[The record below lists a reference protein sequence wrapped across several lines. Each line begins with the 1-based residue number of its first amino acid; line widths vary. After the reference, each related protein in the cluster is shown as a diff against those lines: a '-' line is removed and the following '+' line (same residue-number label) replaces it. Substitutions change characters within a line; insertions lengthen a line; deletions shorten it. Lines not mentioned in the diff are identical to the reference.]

1 MRHLLLFLLVLFCKA
16 TLAQLD
22 AVVSIQF
29 QNEPLNSALRKIQ
42 RSTKVVF
49 AYDADE
55 LKKVDVSGTWENK
68 PLAEVLPQLL
78 KNTGF
83 TYQLVGS
90 TVAILASVTED
101 LKVPEQ
107 QRSINLSGKVI
118 DAQTGES
125 LPFSNIRIEGTALV
139 VQTDADGRF
148 SIPNVPSDTC
158 RLLVDYVG
166 YNRFASRLNKLNWK
180 SAVSIQMN
188 LGKVFLPSAVIEDNI
203 APALQTGEQP
213 GMAGIN
219 PRSLG
224 TTYAGGDADVMRAVQ
239 LMPGV
244 NGTAENNGGLVVR
257 GSDADQ
263 TLVSFDGFTVYH
275 LDHFFGL
282 LGSLNAHAVKNM
294 QVYKGFMPSR
304 FGGRSGGVLEVI
316 GKQGNNQR
324 LSGGVDL
331 GPLSMGLHAEG
342 PLNKKKTTTL
352 LLAYRRS
359 ITDLYNSRA
368 YTQLFNTVY
377 NQGAQVSTS
386 EQINSFASASNP
398 ELFFQDFTAKFTV
411 RANRGNNIQFST
423 FLSGDKLRLSYAD
436 TSAALRF
443 AGFHQNNSD
452 WGNRGASLRWLR
464 VFHDSLSLV
473 TTAGLSRYSSRFFAN
488 DTIFDRFFRTSYQS
502 ASTDEMTLNDITV
515 RSELEKR
522 TARAKYSFGFQFTS
536 LSIQHFISRTGMA
549 SYWPI
554 DGNSQQ
560 SASVSALYAE
570 RNWKV
575 RSWSLVSGLRLNAY
589 QKTNKLYPEWRL
601 AAVKNTSESTT
612 LKMTVVRT
620 HQFIHR
626 IYAQSI
632 LNYTSDLWQLSDGT
646 NLPVLRSDLIS
657 LGVEFRKRMRWKFEA
672 EAYCRWNQGTFEYLG
687 PYQNVLNT
695 ASNRSSSI
703 ATGNGINAGI
713 DFFLQYHYGRW
724 NVWGGYTLL
733 RAFNKLEGFGDKK
746 IPERL
751 DQRHE
756 LKANV
761 QYDWNKWESSLV
773 ALWSSGRPYTQYL
786 GSYSSLLPNGETKQ
800 YAVFSDLNG
809 ARLPAYFRVDL
820 TLARTWKFGN
830 TEFIVRGAILNLL
843 NHTNVRDIRYF
854 STSGNLNAA
863 DVMQRNLVMQR
874 RMPTIQMQWV
884 F

>member
-1 MRHLLLFLLVLFCKA
+1 LVLFCKA

-22 AVVSIQF
+22 AVVSIQL
-29 QNEPLNSALRKIQ
+29 QNEPLNAALRKIQ
-42 RSTKVVF
+42 RTSKVVF

-55 LKKVDVSGTWENK
+55 LRKVQVTGTWENK

-83 TYQLVGS
+83 TYQLVGT
-90 TVAILASVTED
+90 TVAILASVEEES
-101 LKVPEQ
+101 KVQEQ
-107 QRSINLSGKVI
+107 QRSINLSGKVM

-125 LPFSNIRIEGTALV
+125 LPFSNIRIEWTSLV

-166 YNRFASRLNKLNWK
+166 YNRFASRLNKFNWK
-180 SAVSIQMN
+180 DGVIIQMN

-203 APALQTGEQP
+203 APAMQTGEQP
-213 GMAGIN
+213 GMSGTN

-316 GKQGNNQR
+316 GKQGNNQK
-324 LSGGVDL
+324 LSGGVDF
-331 GPLSMGLHAEG
+331 GPLSLGVHAEG
-342 PLNKKKTTTL
+342 PLNKRKTTTAL
-352 LLAYRRS
+352 FAYRRS
-359 ITDLYNSRA
+359 ITDWYNSNA

-386 EQINSFASASNP
+386 EQINSFSNASNP
-398 ELFFQDFTAKFTV
+398 ELFFQDFTAKITF
-411 RANRGNNIQFST
+411 RADRGNNIQFST

-436 TSAALRF
+436 TSAALRY
-443 AGFHQNNSD
+443 AGFHQNNSN
-452 WGNRGASLRWLR
+452 WGNRGASVRWLR

-473 TTAGLSRYSSRFFAN
+473 TTAGLSRYSSSFFAN

-502 ASTDEMTLNDITV
+502 ASNDEMTLNDITF
-515 RSELEKR
+515 RSELERR
-522 TARAKYSFGFQFTS
+522 TAKARYSYGLQFTS
-536 LSIQHFISRTGMA
+536 YGIQHFISRVGRYSNWPMA
-549 SYWPI
+549 GDSK
-554 DGNSQQ
+554 Q
-560 SASVSALYAE
+560 SASMVALYAE
-570 RNWKV
+570 RNWKTNK
-575 RSWSLVSGLRLNAY
+575 WSFISGLRLNAY
-589 QKTNKLYPEWRL
+589 QKTGRLYPEWRL
-601 AAVKNTSESTT
+601 AAINSISESVA
-612 LKMTVVRT
+612 LKMALVRT
-620 HQFIHR
+620 HQFIQR

-632 LNYTSDLWQLSDGT
+632 LNYTSDLWQLSDGRT
-646 NLPVLRSDLIS
+646 LPVLRSDLLS
-657 LGVEFRKRMRWKFEA
+657 LGLEFKKRMRWKFEA

-687 PYQNVLNT
+687 PYLNVLNT
-695 ASNRSSSI
+695 ATSERTAI
-703 ATGNGINAGI
+703 ATGNGMNAGI
-713 DFFLQYHYGRW
+713 DFLVQYHYGRW
-724 NVWGGYTLL
+724 NIWGGYTLL

-756 LKANV
+756 LKANM

-773 ALWSSGRPYTQYL
+773 VLWSSGRPYTQYL
-786 GSYSSLLPNGETKQ
+786 GNYSSNLPNGETDQ

-820 TLARTWKFGN
+820 TLARTWKFGRS
-830 TEFIVRGAILNLL
+830 EFALRGAILNVF
-843 NHTNVRDIRYF
+843 NQTNVRDIRYF
-854 STSGNLNAA
+854 STSGNLNNGE
-863 DVMQRNLVMQR
+863 VRQRNLIMQR
-874 RMPTIQMQWV
+874 RMPTLQMQWM